1 MKTAYRAK
9 RLVTCDPSRST
20 AQNSLGTIEDGTLIV
35 SDGNVDWVGS
45 TADVPVGSPPP
56 AEHVSLLTPGLI
68 DSHTHAAWTGS
79 RHAEYAIR
87 MAGGDYRAI
96 AEAGGGILSS
106 HRAIASVS
114 EDTLAEELVARLRT
128 MASLGVTSV
137 EVKSG
142 YGLTTELELKQLR
155 AIRKASSDVRA
166 PHVVPTFL
174 ALHALPESAR
184 KGPSERAAYIDNVI
198 RTTLPQVGDLAQFVD
213 AYIDANA
220 FTIEE
225 AEKLCAEAKT
235 LSHAIRLHVGQFA
248 DIGGAELA
256 ARVGAHSADHLEE
269 VGDAGITA
277 LAEANVVATMLPTA
291 CFTLGQRPPPVEKIR
306 AAGVS
311 MAVASD
317 ANPGTAPT
325 ESLPL
330 AMAIAVRFYRMTPEE
345 VILGTTRIA
354 ARSLG
359 LEDRGVLAAGKRA
372 DFVSW
377 DLPHETALVQPW
389 GVSKAAMVVSGG
401 SVIG

>member
-1 MKTAYRAK
+1 MNATYRAK
-9 RLVTCDPSRST
+9 RLVTCDPARAT
-20 AQNSLGTIEDGTLIV
+20 NENPLGVIDNGAFV
-35 SDGNVDWVGS
+35 VDAGQIGWVGDAS
-45 TADVPVGSPPP
+45 ALPKDAPPP
-56 AEHVSLLTPGLI
+56 EECRLITPGLI

-106 HRAIASVS
+106 HRAIAAIS
-114 EDTLAEELVARLRT
+114 EGALAEELAARLHT

-142 YGLTTELELKQLR
+142 YGLTTALELKQLR
-155 AIRKASSDVRA
+155 AIRTASADSRA
-166 PHVVPTFL
+166 PQVVPTFL
-174 ALHALPESAR
+174 ALHALPETAR
-184 KGPSERAAYIDNVI
+184 KGPSERAAYVDEVI
-198 RTTLPQVGDLAQFVD
+198 RTTLPQVGDHARFVD

-225 AEKLCAEAKT
+225 AEKLCAAAKP
-235 LSHAIRLHVGQFA
+235 LGYAIRLHVGQFA

-256 ARVGAHSADHLEE
+256 ARIGAHSADHLEE
-269 VGDAGITA
+269 VGDAGIKA
-277 LAEANVVATMLPTA
+277 LAAANVIATMLPTA
-291 CFTLGQRPPPVEKIR
+291 CFTLGQRPPPVEKLR

-317 ANPGTAPT
+317 ANPGTSPT

-330 AMAIAVRFYRMTPEE
+330 AMAIAVRFYGMTPEE
-345 VILGTTRIA
+345 VILGTTRTA

-359 LEDRGVLAAGKRA
+359 LPDRGVLAVGKRA

-389 GVSKAAMVVSGG
+389 GVSKAAKVVSGG
-401 SVIG
+401 TSIA